1 MKSLC
6 YVAFLSFLADAADA
20 DRVDCMSLK
29 ILMGAAMASSLVL
42 SGASGAGAA
51 LLYYGGDLDPSNP
64 DASGLPNEQILA
76 AQAATYDNFT
86 VSGGDWDVTGL
97 FTNNLIMNFDATFAD
112 WEIRSGMSEGIAR
125 DARRFRDRDFYRHG
139 DGAQLLRLNR
149 GPGSG
154 RRLADLAP
162 GTYWVS
168 VAPIDPNGSET
179 FNSNSFGLNAV
190 GTHTPDDDFW
200 NSFTFGADFT
210 NANSQGVFPA
220 FSSGVIGTIVA
231 IPEPATWA
239 TMLVGFAGL
248 GFVGYGRSRKHAAS
262 PA

>member
-1 MKSLC
+1 
-6 YVAFLSFLADAADA
+6 
-20 DRVDCMSLK
+20 MSLK
-29 ILMGAAMASSLVL
+29 ILMGAAMASFLVL

-97 FTNNLIMNFDATFAD
+97 FTNNLIMNFDATLAD
-112 WEIRSGMSEGIAR
+112 WEIRSGVSEGNGGTLVASGTATPIATPTGR
-125 DARRFRDRDFYRHG
+125 SFFG
-139 DGAQLLRLNR
+139 LTEAQVLVDVSLI
-149 GPGSG
+149 
-154 RRLADLAP
+154 LAP

-239 TMLVGFAGL
+239 TMLVSFAGL